1 MTSMSTSS
9 ARFKATVRKLGINPV
24 VDVPARVSQ
33 RLQGHAKAGRIR
45 VQGTLNGSPILA
57 TLVPAGGGRHRLFIN
72 AGMRRATGLQ
82 VGDSACV
89 EVRPAD
95 SSVPVPQD
103 IAAQLHTIAGAS
115 AAFDGLSPSARREWL
130 RYIEDAKSWSARTE
144 RIRMAASEVL
154 GHRSGPSRRIPS
166 RPLWS
171 CPRCG
176 KEFVNRNQFHSCN
189 RHRLEDA
196 FRGKPASIRRL
207 FESVRRLAEAGGEV
221 KTVPN
226 GDWLS
231 LMVRVRFAT
240 VRPRRNWLDLT
251 LWLTRRCESPR
262 FRRIETIAPGVHAHT
277 LRIERQEDLDD
288 EVAAWV
294 AQACAVGRQ
303 DDRARRHPAAP
314 TAAN

>member
-1 MTSMSTSS
+1 MPGST

-24 VDVPARVSQ
+24 MDVPARASR
-33 RLQGHAKAGRIR
+33 RLEKHAKAGRIQ

-72 AGMRRATGLQ
+72 AGMRRATGLH
-82 VGDSACV
+82 VGETARI
-89 EVRPAD
+89 EMRPAEGD
-95 SSVPVPQD
+95 VPVPPD
-103 IAAQLHTIAGAS
+103 IAAELDGIPGAC
-115 AAFDGLSPSARREWL
+115 AAFDALSPSARREWL
-130 RYIEDAKSWSARTE
+130 RHIEDAKSWSARTE
-144 RIRMAASEVL
+144 RVRKVARDVL
-154 GHRSGPSRRIPS
+154 GQRSRPSRRSPS
-166 RPLWS
+166 RPMWS

-176 KEFVNRNQFHSCN
+176 KEFVNKNQFHSCN

-207 FESVRRLAEAGGEV
+207 FESVRRMAEAAGKV

-231 LMVRVRFAT
+231 LMVRVRFAA
-240 VRPRRNWLDLT
+240 VRPRRNWLDVT

-262 FRRIETIAPGVHAHT
+262 FRRIETIGPGVHAHT
-277 LRIERQEDLDD
+277 IRIERPEDLDSQ
-288 EVAAWV
+288 VAAWI

-303 DDRARRHPAAP
+303 ERRA
-314 TAAN
+314 